1 MKDFSFFGDQ
11 EEVRKR
17 RGINMIPLINIA
29 FLLLM
34 FFMLTTSF
42 ISNKTIQMNISPE
55 ESSAN
60 NFDDA
65 EIGSGAVKT
74 GDLKVY
80 IKAESIDR
88 VKVNEKEVDGKIS
101 EEIKRI
107 ASGRTDFPVVLETG
121 KELTVQEIIAVIE
134 EVQKAGTNNITI
146 F

>member
-1 MKDFSFFGDQ
+1 MKEFSFFGAQ
-11 EEVRKR
+11 EEIKKR

-42 ISNKTIQMNISPE
+42 IANKTIQMNISPE
-55 ESSAN
+55 ESSGSSFN
-60 NFDDA
+60 DA
-65 EIGSGAVKT
+65 ELGETANKA

-88 VKVNEKEVDGKIS
+88 IKVNDREVDSKIS
-101 EEIKRI
+101 EEIKKI
-107 ASGRTDFPVVLETG
+107 ASGRTEFPVVLETG
-121 KELTVQEIIAVIE
+121 RELTVQEIIAIIE